1 MVGNRRVVTG
11 NVPGRRVFPESAASP
26 RASLRPYPPN
36 VTGVRRRNR
45 RAGFTLVEVVM
56 AVAILGFVLGACLLS
71 FSMAMK
77 SVGTA
82 RNQMMA
88 LHHARFEIER
98 LRTLAFTNAALNAGT
113 YPISNANYAGN
124 YTVTSVD
131 THTKDVSVRIFYRN
145 FIRGGTSTNV
155 LTTSMVRVLH
165 RK

>member
-1 MVGNRRVVTG
+1 MIRGLRCRSN
-11 NVPGRRVFPESAASP
+11 ASP
-26 RASLRPYPPN
+26 DQRQRGRLPARAAAKRCA
-36 VTGVRRRNR
+36 
-45 RAGFTLVEVVM
+45 AGFTLVEVVM

-71 FSMAMK
+71 FSMTMK

-88 LHHARFEIER
+88 LHHARFELER
-98 LRTLAFTNAALNAGT
+98 LRTFVFTNAALNAGT
-113 YPISNANYAGN
+113 HSISNANYTGN

-131 THTKDVSVRIFYRN
+131 SHTKDITVRIFYRN
-145 FIRGGTSTNV
+145 HIRGGLSTNV